1 MVRSIASN
9 VIQKNRIMY
18 SLIVAAEKEKIVKES
33 INGKNETRYKSIMY
47 EAILRLYVG
56 LLRL

>member
-1 MVRSIASN
+1 
-9 VIQKNRIMY
+9 MY
-18 SLIVAAEKEKIVKES
+18 SLIVAVEKEKIVKES